1 MEEEVE
7 KDERRRRLL
16 ESRVEIYNRFSVK
29 YIVMTNT

>member
-16 ESRVEIYNRFSVK
+16 ESRVEMYNRFRVK
-29 YIVMTNT
+29 YIVNT